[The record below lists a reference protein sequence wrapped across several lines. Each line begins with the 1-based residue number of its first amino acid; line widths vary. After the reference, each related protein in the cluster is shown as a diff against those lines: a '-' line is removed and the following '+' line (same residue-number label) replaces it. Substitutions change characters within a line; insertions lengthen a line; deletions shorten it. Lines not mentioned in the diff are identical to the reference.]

1 MNEQN
6 KKATHDG
13 MDRKKKD
20 DTIIK
25 NGVIQ
30 IDAESIVFAKGAFKA
45 CDDQDD
51 LGQQEVVAMRTV
63 EEFEKA
69 TNECQKP
76 MSDYSRI
83 IVETDEKSP
92 KTLAVITD
100 DDCETVEGLRVRFLP
115 VYNQEDKSESK

>member
-6 KKATHDG
+6 
-13 MDRKKKD
+13 KKD

-45 CDDQDD
+45 CDDQYD
-51 LGQQEVVAMRTV
+51 LEQQEVVAMRTV

-69 TNECQKP
+69 TNKCQKP
-76 MSDYSRI
+76 MSDYARV

-92 KTLAVITD
+92 KTLAVITA
-100 DDCETVEGLRVRFLP
+100 DDCETTEGLRVRFLP
-115 VYNQEDKSESK
+115 VYN

>member
-25 NGVIQ
+25 NCVIQ

-45 CDDQDD
+45 CDDQQNSCRQDTYTKD
-51 LGQQEVVAMRTV
+51 
-63 EEFEKA
+63 
-69 TNECQKP
+69 
-76 MSDYSRI
+76 
-83 IVETDEKSP
+83 
-92 KTLAVITD
+92 
-100 DDCETVEGLRVRFLP
+100 
-115 VYNQEDKSESK
+115 

>member
-1 MNEQN
+1 MTEQN
-6 KKATHDG
+6 
-13 MDRKKKD
+13 KKD

-51 LGQQEVVAMRTV
+51 DLGLQEVVVMRTV
-63 EEFEKA
+63 EELEKA
-69 TNECQKP
+69 TNKCQKP
-76 MSDYSRI
+76 MSDYARI

-115 VYNQEDKSESK
+115 VYNKKGKGDEGK

>member
-6 KKATHDG
+6 
-13 MDRKKKD
+13 KKD

-69 TNECQKP
+69 TNKCQKP
-76 MSDYSRI
+76 MSDYARV

-100 DDCETVEGLRVRFLP
+100 DDCETIEGLRVRFLP
-115 VYNQEDKSESK
+115 VYNQEDKRCYH

>member
-6 KKATHDG
+6 KKATYDG

-45 CDDQDD
+45 CDDQQN
-51 LGQQEVVAMRTV
+51 LCQQETYTEDR
-63 EEFEKA
+63 
-69 TNECQKP
+69 N
-76 MSDYSRI
+76 
-83 IVETDEKSP
+83 DE
-92 KTLAVITD
+92 
-100 DDCETVEGLRVRFLP
+100 
-115 VYNQEDKSESK
+115 

>member
-6 KKATHDG
+6 
-13 MDRKKKD
+13 KKD

-51 LGQQEVVAMRTV
+51 DLGM
-63 EEFEKA
+63 
-69 TNECQKP
+69 
-76 MSDYSRI
+76 
-83 IVETDEKSP
+83 
-92 KTLAVITD
+92 
-100 DDCETVEGLRVRFLP
+100 
-115 VYNQEDKSESK
+115 